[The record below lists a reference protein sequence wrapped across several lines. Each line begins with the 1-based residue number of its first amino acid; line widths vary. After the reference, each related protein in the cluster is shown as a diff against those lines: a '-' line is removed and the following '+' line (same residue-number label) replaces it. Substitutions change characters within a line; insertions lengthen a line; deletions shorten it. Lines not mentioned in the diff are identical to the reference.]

1 MKEFF
6 LSLKV
11 DKPYVV
17 VGDIHGCF
25 DEFYELFNL
34 VEEKYGK
41 DTIIFSVGDT
51 IDRGDYNLKT
61 LNFCMELYNKNRFY
75 EVKSNHLDKFYRYLK
90 GNKVKISYGMQK
102 TVSEF
107 LNLPEEDREA
117 LRLKVISY
125 YESLPLY
132 IVINDNVVV
141 CHAGIKDEYI
151 GKADE
156 KVKSFVLYGQTTG
169 RYTEKGFPERLDWT
183 KDRALKQ
190 DSPKIVYGHVVFDE
204 PYINNLCYG
213 IDTGAVLG
221 NKLTAY
227 NPETEE
233 FLFVKSKRQYYSFDD
248 CNLINIHI

>member
-1 MKEFF
+1 MMEKY
-6 LSLKV
+6 LDITI

-25 DEFYELFNL
+25 DEFYELS
-34 VEEKYGK
+34 EICKRKYGN
-41 DTIIFSVGDT
+41 DVIIFSVGDT

-61 LNFCMELYNKNRFY
+61 LTYCIDLFNQGKFY

-90 GNKVKISYGMQK
+90 GNKVKISYGLQK
-102 TVSEF
+102 TVDEF
-107 LNLPEEDREA
+107 LKLPEDEKESVRQ
-117 LRLKVISY
+117 KVISY
-125 YESLPLY
+125 YENLPLY
-132 IVINDNVVV
+132 IVVNKNVVV

-151 GKADE
+151 GKVDD

-169 RYTEKGFPERLDWT
+169 KYTEKGFPERLDWT
-183 KDRALKQ
+183 KNRVVNP

-227 NPETEE
+227 NPQIEE
-233 FLFVKSKRQYYSFDD
+233 FIFVKSKKQYYFFED
-248 CNLINIHI
+248 